1 MAKKK
6 SSIINNQPNSAQTT
20 STKSAYTKFD
30 MQLLTH
36 KYSDYYISKKE
47 SDENLAQMGLV
58 KEGDENDEGDFVWY
72 DTREVFYPVYKT
84 IIDYQITTIQPI
96 HPIIITILKAVKYL
110 ETLKNANIAQK
121 LKSITQ
127 LDDEIY
133 GSIIAELITKG
144 LLNNENDKIRLSD
157 KGKDAL
163 KKEKEKILND
173 ESAVVAI
180 DGIYNEVLEVAK
192 NIKDMRLPDKPSRDS
207 IELKPLFKARPRS
220 ESLYEEFS
228 DNKTLYQVLAQ
239 ALQGLDSVDKDSI
252 DDAGQSERQSAEVSN
267 ILAVRDV
274 RKFFMK
280 YICLFYK
287 NALDEEKILV
297 VDERYEINAE
307 ITKLFDRLISEQN
320 LTPSN
325 ANSNAWKD
333 KEDKR
338 ERLSKEVIE
347 SKLES
352 APNLSEGAMLEVGEH
367 KRYFIY
373 VLQNAKKHIYI
384 QSPWVKQNALEFYK
398 EYIQSALEK
407 GVKITIKYGMQKPS
421 QKDKQEIDEEV
432 LAYLNELKVKY
443 PNFSLKHDYD
453 HSKIIICDDEFMIV
467 GSFNWLSFGGE
478 SKGGEALRGETST
491 INKNKES
498 IKKQISKFD

>member
-6 SSIINNQPNSAQTT
+6 VAPQTNSNN
-20 STKSAYTKFD
+20 TKSTESIYSKFD

-47 SDENLAQMGLV
+47 NDENLAQMGLAR
-58 KEGDENDEGDFVWY
+58 EGDEGEEQGDFVWY

-96 HPIIITILKAVKYL
+96 HPIIIAILKSVKYL
-110 ETLKNANIAQK
+110 ETLKNVDVAQK
-121 LKSITQ
+121 LKAITQ

-133 GSIIAELITKG
+133 GSISAELITKG
-144 LLNNENDKIRLSD
+144 LLSNENGEIRLSD

-163 KKEKEKILND
+163 KQEKEKIVND
-173 ESAVVAI
+173 ESAAVAI
-180 DGIYNEVLEVAK
+180 DGVYNEVLAIAK
-192 NIKDMRLPDKPSRDS
+192 SGRDMSLPHKPSGDS

-220 ESLYEEFS
+220 ENLYEEFS
-228 DNKTLYQVLAQ
+228 DNKTLYQVLAE
-239 ALQGLDSVDKDSI
+239 ALQGLDSVEESKST
-252 DDAGQSERQSAEVSN
+252 EVSN
-267 ILAVRDV
+267 ILSVRDV
-274 RKFFMK
+274 KKFYMK

-287 NALDEEKILV
+287 NANDEEKILV
-297 VDERYEINAE
+297 VDEKYEIDTK
-307 ITKLFDRLISEQN
+307 ITELFDRLITNQN
-320 LTPSN
+320 LIPSN
-325 ANSNAWKD
+325 AKSSGWVE
-333 KEDKR
+333 KENKR
-338 ERLSKEVIE
+338 ERLSKEVIQ
-347 SKLES
+347 SRLES
-352 APNLSEGAMLEVGEH
+352 VPDLSEGATLEVGEH

-384 QSPWVKQNALEFYK
+384 QSPWVRHDTLEIYK

-407 GVKITIKYGMQKPS
+407 GVKITIKYGMQKRS
-421 QKDKQEIDEEV
+421 QKDKQEIDKGA
-432 LAYLNELKVKY
+432 LAYLNELKAKY

-453 HSKIIICDDEFMIV
+453 HSKILICDDEFMIV
-467 GSFNWLSFGGE
+467 GSFNWLSFRGE
-478 SKGGEALRGETST
+478 IKGDEALRGETST

>member
-6 SSIINNQPNSAQTT
+6 VAPQTNEH
-20 STKSAYTKFD
+20 TKSAESIYDKFD
-30 MQLLTH
+30 MHLLTH

-96 HPIIITILKAVKYL
+96 HPIIIAILKSVKYL

-144 LLNNENDKIRLSD
+144 LLNNENDKIRLSN

-163 KKEKEKILND
+163 KKEKEKIVND

-180 DGIYNEVLEVAK
+180 DGIYNEVLEVVK
-192 NIKDMRLPDKPSRDS
+192 SVKEMNLPHKPSKDS

-228 DNKTLYQVLAQ
+228 ENKTLYQVLVE
-239 ALQGLDSVDKDSI
+239 ALQGLDSVDKYSI
-252 DDAGQSERQSAEVSN
+252 DDAGQSERQSTEVSN

-274 RKFFMK
+274 RKFYKK

-287 NALDEEKILV
+287 NAHDEEKILV

-347 SKLES
+347 SRLKS
-352 APNLSEGAMLEVGEH
+352 ALDLSEGAMLEVGEH

-373 VLQNAKKHIYI
+373 VLKNAKKHIYI
-384 QSPWVKQNALEFYK
+384 QSPWVRHNVLEIYK

-407 GVKITIKYGMQKPS
+407 GVKITIKYGMQKRGE
-421 QKDKQEIDEEV
+421 KDKQEIDEKA
-432 LAYLNELKVKY
+432 LAYLNELKAKY
-443 PNFSLKHDYD
+443 GNFSLKHGSDD

-467 GSFNWLSFGGE
+467 GSFNWLSFAPRDDKR
-478 SKGGEALRGETST
+478 SETST

-498 IKKQISKFD
+498 IKKQIAKFD

>member
-6 SSIINNQPNSAQTT
+6 VAPQTNGNN
-20 STKSAYTKFD
+20 TKSTESIYAKFD

-47 SDENLAQMGLV
+47 NDENLAQMGLAR
-58 KEGDENDEGDFVWY
+58 EGDEREEQDDFVWY

-96 HPIIITILKAVKYL
+96 HPIIIAILKSVKYL
-110 ETLKNANIAQK
+110 ETLKNVDVAQK
-121 LKSITQ
+121 LKAITQ

-133 GSIIAELITKG
+133 GSIRAELITKG
-144 LLNNENDKIRLSD
+144 LLSNENGEIRLSD

-163 KKEKEKILND
+163 KQEKEKIVND
-173 ESAVVAI
+173 ESAAVAI
-180 DGIYNEVLEVAK
+180 DGIYNEVLAIAK
-192 NIKDMRLPDKPSRDS
+192 SGRDMNLPHKPSENS

-220 ESLYEEFS
+220 ENLYEEFS
-228 DNKTLYQVLAQ
+228 DNKTLYQVLAE
-239 ALQGLDSVDKDSI
+239 ALQGLDSVEEGKST
-252 DDAGQSERQSAEVSN
+252 EVSN
-267 ILAVRDV
+267 ILSVRDV
-274 RKFFMK
+274 KKFYMK

-287 NALDEEKILV
+287 NANDEEKILV
-297 VDERYEINAE
+297 VDEKYEIDTK
-307 ITKLFDRLISEQN
+307 ITELFDRLITNQN

-325 ANSNAWKD
+325 AKSSGWVE
-333 KEDKR
+333 KENKR
-338 ERLSKEVIE
+338 ECLSKEVIE
-347 SKLES
+347 SRLES
-352 APNLSEGAMLEVGEH
+352 VPDLSEGATLEVGEH

-384 QSPWVKQNALEFYK
+384 QSPWVRHDTLEIYK

-407 GVKITIKYGMQKPS
+407 GVKITIKYGMQKRS

-432 LAYLNELKVKY
+432 LAYLNELKAKY

-453 HSKIIICDDEFMIV
+453 HSKILICDDEFMIV
-467 GSFNWLSFGGE
+467 GSFNWLSFRGE
-478 SKGGEALRGETST
+478 IKGDEALRGETST

>member
-6 SSIINNQPNSAQTT
+6 VAPQTH
-20 STKSAYTKFD
+20 TKSAESIYAKFD
-30 MQLLTH
+30 MHLLTH

-47 SDENLAQMGLV
+47 SDENLAQMGLAR
-58 KEGDENDEGDFVWY
+58 EGDENDEGDFVWY
-72 DTREVFYPVYKT
+72 DTREVFYPVYKA
-84 IIDYQITTIQPI
+84 IIDYQITKIQPI
-96 HPIIITILKAVKYL
+96 HPIIIAILKSVKYL
-110 ETLKNANIAQK
+110 ETLKNANIVQK
-121 LKSITQ
+121 LKAITQ

-133 GSIIAELITKG
+133 GGISSELITKG
-144 LLNNENDKIRLSD
+144 LLSNENGEIRLSD

-163 KKEKEKILND
+163 KQEKEKIVND
-173 ESAVVAI
+173 ESAAVAI
-180 DGIYNEVLEVAK
+180 DSIYNEVLEVAK
-192 NIKDMRLPDKPSRDS
+192 NVKEMNLPHKPSRDS

-220 ESLYEEFS
+220 ENLYEEFS
-228 DNKTLYQVLAQ
+228 NNKTLYQVLAE
-239 ALQGLDSVDKDSI
+239 ALQGLDSVDE
-252 DDAGQSERQSAEVSN
+252 AGQSERQSAEVSN
-267 ILAVRDV
+267 ILAVLDV
-274 RKFFMK
+274 KKFFMK

-287 NALDEEKILV
+287 NANDEEKILV

-347 SKLES
+347 SRLES
-352 APNLSEGAMLEVGEH
+352 APDLSEGAMLEVGEH

-373 VLQNAKKHIYI
+373 VLKNAKKHIYI
-384 QSPWVKQNALEFYK
+384 QSPWVRYNVLEIYK

-407 GVKITIKYGMQKPS
+407 GVKITIKYGMQKRS

-432 LAYLNELKVKY
+432 LAYLNELKAKY
-443 PNFSLKHDYD
+443 QNFSLKHDYD

-467 GSFNWLSFGGE
+467 GSFNWLSFRGE
-478 SKGGEALRGETST
+478 SKGDEALRGETST
-491 INKNKES
+491 INKNKDS
-498 IKKQISKFD
+498 IKKQIDKFD

>member
-6 SSIINNQPNSAQTT
+6 VAPQTNGDNTKPAESIYA
-20 STKSAYTKFD
+20 KFD
-30 MQLLTH
+30 MHLLTH
-36 KYSDYYISKKE
+36 KYSDYYTSKKE
-47 SDENLAQMGLV
+47 NDENQMGLAR
-58 KEGDENDEGDFVWY
+58 EGDDSDEQGDFVWY
-72 DTREVFYPVYKT
+72 DTREVFYPVYKA
-84 IIDYQITTIQPI
+84 IIDYQITKIQPI
-96 HPIIITILKAVKYL
+96 HPIIIAILKSVKYL
-110 ETLKNANIAQK
+110 QTLKDVNVTQK
-121 LKSITQ
+121 LKAITQ

-133 GSIIAELITKG
+133 GSISAELITKG
-144 LLNNENDKIRLSD
+144 LLSNENGEIRLSD

-163 KKEKEKILND
+163 KQEKEKIVND
-173 ESAVVAI
+173 ESAAVAI
-180 DGIYNEVLEVAK
+180 DSIYNEVLEVAK
-192 NIKDMRLPDKPSRDS
+192 SGRDMRLPDKPNKDS

-220 ESLYEEFS
+220 ENLYEEFS
-228 DNKTLYQVLAQ
+228 DNKTLYQVLAE
-239 ALQGLDSVDKDSI
+239 ALQGLDSVNES
-252 DDAGQSERQSAEVSN
+252 GQEQSERQSAEVSN

-287 NALDEEKILV
+287 NANDEEKILV

-320 LTPSN
+320 LIPSN

-347 SKLES
+347 SMLES
-352 APNLSEGAMLEVGEH
+352 ALDLSEGAMLEVGEH

-373 VLQNAKKHIYI
+373 VLKNAKKHIYI
-384 QSPWVKQNALEFYK
+384 QSPWVRHDTLEIYK

-407 GVKITIKYGMQKPS
+407 GVKITIKYGMQKRS
-421 QKDKQEIDEEV
+421 QKDKKEIDEEV
-432 LAYLNELKVKY
+432 LAYLNELKAKY

-453 HSKIIICDDEFMIV
+453 HSKILICDDEFMIV

-478 SKGGEALRGETST
+478 NKGGEALRGETST
-491 INKNKES
+491 IIKNKES
-498 IKKQISKFD
+498 IKKEIAKFD

>member
-6 SSIINNQPNSAQTT
+6 VAPQTGEN
-20 STKSAYTKFD
+20 TKSTESVYAKFD

-36 KYSDYYISKKE
+36 KYSDYYASTKQN
-47 SDENLAQMGLV
+47 DENLAQMGLAR
-58 KEGDENDEGDFVWY
+58 EGDENDEGDFVWY
-72 DTREVFYPVYKT
+72 DTREVFYPVYKA
-84 IIDYQITTIQPI
+84 IIDYQITKIQPI
-96 HPIIITILKAVKYL
+96 HPIIIAILKAVKYL
-110 ETLKNANIAQK
+110 ETLKNVNVAQK
-121 LKSITQ
+121 LKAITQ

-133 GSIIAELITKG
+133 GSISSELITKG
-144 LLNNENDKIRLSD
+144 LLSNENGEMRLSD
-157 KGKDAL
+157 KSKDAL
-163 KKEKEKILND
+163 REEKEKIVDD

-192 NIKDMRLPDKPSRDS
+192 NVRDMNLPHKPSKDS
-207 IELKPLFKARPRS
+207 IELKPKARPPRS
-220 ESLYEEFS
+220 ENLYEEFS

-239 ALQGLDSVDKDSI
+239 ALQGLDSANKDSV
-252 DDAGQSERQSAEVSN
+252 DEAGQRQSAEVSN

-274 RKFFMK
+274 RKFYMK

-287 NALDEEKILV
+287 NANDEEKILV
-297 VDERYEINAE
+297 VSEKYEIDAE

-352 APNLSEGAMLEVGEH
+352 ALDLSEGAMLEVGEH

-373 VLQNAKKHIYI
+373 VLKNAKSISAYK
-384 QSPWVKQNALEFYK
+384 ALGC
-398 EYIQSALEK
+398 A
-407 GVKITIKYGMQKPS
+407 TI
-421 QKDKQEIDEEV
+421 
-432 LAYLNELKVKY
+432 
-443 PNFSLKHDYD
+443 
-453 HSKIIICDDEFMIV
+453 
-467 GSFNWLSFGGE
+467 
-478 SKGGEALRGETST
+478 R
-491 INKNKES
+491 
-498 IKKQISKFD
+498 

>member
-6 SSIINNQPNSAQTT
+6 VALQTNSNN
-20 STKSAYTKFD
+20 TKSTESIYSKFD

-47 SDENLAQMGLV
+47 NDENLAQMGLAR
-58 KEGDENDEGDFVWY
+58 EGDEGEEQGDFVWY

-96 HPIIITILKAVKYL
+96 HPIIIAILKSVKYL
-110 ETLKNANIAQK
+110 ETLKNVNIPQT

-133 GSIIAELITKG
+133 GSISAELITKG
-144 LLNNENDKIRLSD
+144 LLSNENGEIRLSD

-163 KKEKEKILND
+163 KQEKEKIVND

-180 DGIYNEVLEVAK
+180 DGIHNKVLEVAK
-192 NIKDMRLPDKPSRDS
+192 NVRDMNLPHKPSGDS
-207 IELKPLFKARPRS
+207 IELKPLLKRRPRS
-220 ESLYEEFS
+220 ENLYEEFS
-228 DNKTLYQVLAQ
+228 ENKTLYQVLAE
-239 ALQGLDSVDKDSI
+239 ALQGLDRVNE
-252 DDAGQSERQSAEVSN
+252 SEQEQSAEVSN

-274 RKFFMK
+274 RKFYKK

-287 NALDEEKILV
+287 NANDEEKILV
-297 VDERYEINAE
+297 VDEKYEIDTK
-307 ITKLFDRLISEQN
+307 ITELFDRLITNQN
-320 LTPSN
+320 LIPSN

-347 SKLES
+347 SRLES
-352 APNLSEGAMLEVGEH
+352 VPDLSEGATLEVGEH

-384 QSPWVKQNALEFYK
+384 QSPWVRHDTLEIYK

-407 GVKITIKYGMQKPS
+407 GVKITIKYGMQKRS
-421 QKDKQEIDEEV
+421 EKDKQEIDEGA
-432 LAYLNELKVKY
+432 LAYLNELKAKY

-453 HSKIIICDDEFMIV
+453 HSKILICDDEFMIV
-467 GSFNWLSFGGE
+467 GSFNWLSFGAKN
-478 SKGGEALRGETST
+478 KGGEALRGETST

-498 IKKQISKFD
+498 IKKQIAKFD

>member
-6 SSIINNQPNSAQTT
+6 VAPQTNGEN
-20 STKSAYTKFD
+20 TKSVESICSKFD

-36 KYSDYYISKKE
+36 KYSDYYISTKQ
-47 SDENLAQMGLV
+47 SDENLAQMGLAR
-58 KEGDENDEGDFVWY
+58 EGDESDEQGDFVWY

-96 HPIIITILKAVKYL
+96 HPIIIAILKSVKYL
-110 ETLKNANIAQK
+110 ETLKNVNITQK
-121 LKSITQ
+121 LKAITH

-133 GSIIAELITKG
+133 GSISAELITKG
-144 LLNNENDKIRLSD
+144 LLSNENGEIRLSD

-163 KKEKEKILND
+163 KQEKEKTVND

-180 DGIYNEVLEVAK
+180 DSIYNEVLEVAK
-192 NIKDMRLPDKPSRDS
+192 NVKDMNLPHKPSRDS
-207 IELKPLFKARPRS
+207 IELKPKARPPRS
-220 ESLYEEFS
+220 ENLYEEFS
-228 DNKTLYQVLAQ
+228 ENKTLYQVLAQ
-239 ALQGLDSVDKDSI
+239 ALQGIDSVNES
-252 DDAGQSERQSAEVSN
+252 GQEQSAEVSN

-274 RKFFMK
+274 RKFFTK

-287 NALDEEKILV
+287 NANDEEKILV

-307 ITKLFDRLISEQN
+307 ITKLFDRLITEQN
-320 LTPSN
+320 LIPSN

-338 ERLSKEVIE
+338 EKLSKEVIE
-347 SKLES
+347 ARLES
-352 APNLSEGAMLEVGEH
+352 APNLSEGATLEVGEH

-373 VLQNAKKHIYI
+373 VLKNAKKHIYI
-384 QSPWVKQNALEFYK
+384 QSPWVRYNVLEIYK

-407 GVKITIKYGMQKPS
+407 GVKITIKYGMQKRS
-421 QKDKQEIDEEV
+421 EKDKQEIDEKA
-432 LAYLNELKVKY
+432 LAYLNELKAKY

-453 HSKIIICDDEFMIV
+453 HSKIIICDDDFMIM

-478 SKGGEALRGETST
+478 NKGGEALRGETST
-491 INKNKES
+491 IIKNKES
-498 IKKQISKFD
+498 IKKQIAKFD

>member
-6 SSIINNQPNSAQTT
+6 VAPQT
-20 STKSAYTKFD
+20 SEYAKSAESIYAKFD

-36 KYSDYYISKKE
+36 KYSDYYASKKE
-47 SDENLAQMGLV
+47 SDENLAQMGLAR
-58 KEGDENDEGDFVWY
+58 EGDESDEGDFVWY

-84 IIDYQITTIQPI
+84 IIDYQITKIQPI
-96 HPIIITILKAVKYL
+96 HPIIIAILKAVKYL
-110 ETLKNANIAQK
+110 QTLKNVNVAQK
-121 LKSITQ
+121 LKAITQ

-133 GSIIAELITKG
+133 GSISAELITKG
-144 LLNNENDKIRLSD
+144 LLSNENGEIRLSD

-163 KKEKEKILND
+163 REEKEKIVDD
-173 ESAVVAI
+173 ESAVIAI

-192 NIKDMRLPDKPSRDS
+192 NVRDMNLPHKPSKDS
-207 IELKPLFKARPRS
+207 IELKPKARPPRS
-220 ESLYEEFS
+220 ENLYEEFS
-228 DNKTLYQVLAQ
+228 DNKTLYQVLAE
-239 ALQGLDSVDKDSI
+239 ALQGLDSVNES
-252 DDAGQSERQSAEVSN
+252 GQEQSERQSAEVSN

-274 RKFFMK
+274 RKFYKK

-287 NALDEEKILV
+287 NANDEEKILV

-338 ERLSKEVIE
+338 EKLSKEVIE
-347 SKLES
+347 AKLES
-352 APNLSEGAMLEVGEH
+352 VPDLSEGAMLEVGEH

-373 VLQNAKKHIYI
+373 VLKNAKKHIRI
-384 QSPWVKQNALEFYK
+384 QSPWVRHDTLEIYK

-407 GVKITIKYGMQKPS
+407 GVKITIKYGMQKRS
-421 QKDKQEIDEEV
+421 QKDKKEIDEEA
-432 LAYLNELKVKY
+432 LTYLNELKAKY

-453 HSKIIICDDEFMIV
+453 HSKILICDDEFMIV

-478 SKGGEALRGETST
+478 SKGNEVLRGETST
-491 INKNKES
+491 IIKNKDS
-498 IKKQISKFD
+498 IKKQIAKFD

>member
-6 SSIINNQPNSAQTT
+6 VAPQT
-20 STKSAYTKFD
+20 SEHTKSVESIYAKFD

-36 KYSDYYISKKE
+36 KYSDYYTSTKQ
-47 SDENLAQMGLV
+47 SDENLAQMGLAR
-58 KEGDENDEGDFVWY
+58 EGDEGEEQGDFVWY
-72 DTREVFYPVYKT
+72 DTREVFYPVYKA
-84 IIDYQITTIQPI
+84 IIDYQITKIQPI
-96 HPIIITILKAVKYL
+96 HPIIIAILKSVKYL
-110 ETLKNANIAQK
+110 ETLKNVNVAQK
-121 LKSITQ
+121 LKAITQ
-127 LDDEIY
+127 LDNEIY
-133 GSIIAELITKG
+133 GTIIAELITKG

-163 KKEKEKILND
+163 KQEKEKVVND
-173 ESAVVAI
+173 ESAAVAI
-180 DGIYNEVLEVAK
+180 DSIYNEVLEVAK
-192 NIKDMRLPDKPSRDS
+192 NVKDMNLPHKPSRDS

-220 ESLYEEFS
+220 ENLYEEFS

-239 ALQGLDSVDKDSI
+239 ALQGLDSVNES
-252 DDAGQSERQSAEVSN
+252 GQEQSERQSAEVSN

-274 RKFFMK
+274 RKFYKK

-297 VDERYEINAE
+297 VDERYKIDAE

-347 SKLES
+347 SRLES

-373 VLQNAKKHIYI
+373 VLKNAKKHIYI
-384 QSPWVKQNALEFYK
+384 QSPWVRHNVLEIYK

-407 GVKITIKYGMQKPS
+407 GVKITIKYGMQKRS
-421 QKDKQEIDEEV
+421 EKDKQEIDEEV
-432 LAYLNELKVKY
+432 LAYLNELKAKY

-453 HSKIIICDDEFMIV
+453 HSKILICDDEFMIV

-478 SKGGEALRGETST
+478 SKGGKALRGETST

-498 IKKQISKFD
+498 IKKQIAKFD

>member
-6 SSIINNQPNSAQTT
+6 VAPQT
-20 STKSAYTKFD
+20 SEHTKSAESIYDKFD

-36 KYSDYYISKKE
+36 KYSDYHISKKE
-47 SDENLAQMGLV
+47 SDENLAQIGLAR
-58 KEGDENDEGDFVWY
+58 EGDDSDEQGDFVWY
-72 DTREVFYPVYKT
+72 DTREVFYPVYKA
-84 IIDYQITTIQPI
+84 IIDYQITKIQPI
-96 HPIIITILKAVKYL
+96 HPIIIAILKSVKYL
-110 ETLKNANIAQK
+110 ETLKNVNVPQK
-121 LKSITQ
+121 LKAITQ

-133 GSIIAELITKG
+133 GSISSELITKG
-144 LLNNENDKIRLSD
+144 LLSNENGEIRLSD

-163 KKEKEKILND
+163 KQEKEKIVND
-173 ESAVVAI
+173 ESAAVAI
-180 DGIYNEVLEVAK
+180 DSIYNEVLEVAK
-192 NIKDMRLPDKPSRDS
+192 SGRDMRLPDKPSRDS
-207 IELKPLFKARPRS
+207 IELKPKARPPRS
-220 ESLYEEFS
+220 ENLYEEFS

-239 ALQGLDSVDKDSI
+239 ALQGLDSVNES
-252 DDAGQSERQSAEVSN
+252 GQEQSERQSVEVSN

-274 RKFFMK
+274 RKFYKK

-347 SKLES
+347 SRLES
-352 APNLSEGAMLEVGEH
+352 APDLSEGATLEVGEH

-373 VLQNAKKHIYI
+373 VLKNAKKHIYI
-384 QSPWVKQNALEFYK
+384 QSPWVRHDTLEIYK

-407 GVKITIKYGMQKPS
+407 GVKITIKYGMQKRS
-421 QKDKQEIDEEV
+421 QKDKQEIDEV
-432 LAYLNELKVKY
+432 ALTYLNELKAKY

-453 HSKIIICDDEFMIV
+453 HSKIIICDDDFMIV

-478 SKGGEALRGETST
+478 SKGDEALRGETST
-491 INKNKES
+491 IIKNKES
-498 IKKQISKFD
+498 IKKQIAKFD

>member
-6 SSIINNQPNSAQTT
+6 VAPQTNGEN
-20 STKSAYTKFD
+20 TKSTESIYDKFD
-30 MQLLTH
+30 MHLLTH

-47 SDENLAQMGLV
+47 SDENLAQMGLAR
-58 KEGDENDEGDFVWY
+58 EGDENDEQGDFVWY

-96 HPIIITILKAVKYL
+96 HPIIIAILKSVKYL
-110 ETLKNANIAQK
+110 ETLKNVNVAQK
-121 LKSITQ
+121 LKAITQ

-133 GSIIAELITKG
+133 DSIIAELITKG
-144 LLNNENDKIRLSD
+144 LLSNENGEIRLSD

-163 KKEKEKILND
+163 RKEKEKIVNN

-192 NIKDMRLPDKPSRDS
+192 NVKEMNLPHKPSRDS
-207 IELKPLFKARPRS
+207 IELKPLFRARPRS
-220 ESLYEEFS
+220 ENLYEEFS
-228 DNKTLYQVLAQ
+228 DNKTLYQVLVE
-239 ALQGLDSVDKDSI
+239 ALQGLDSVNES
-252 DDAGQSERQSAEVSN
+252 GQEQSERQSAEVSN
-267 ILAVRDV
+267 ILAVCDV

-297 VDERYEINAE
+297 VSEKYEINAE

-347 SKLES
+347 SRLES
-352 APNLSEGAMLEVGEH
+352 APNLSEGATLEVGEH

-373 VLQNAKKHIYI
+373 VLKNAKKHIYI
-384 QSPWVKQNALEFYK
+384 QSPRVKQNALEFYK

-432 LAYLNELKVKY
+432 LAYLNELKAKY

-478 SKGGEALRGETST
+478 SKGGEVLRGETST

-498 IKKQISKFD
+498 IKKQIAKFD

>member
-6 SSIINNQPNSAQTT
+6 VAPQTNSNNTK
-20 STKSAYTKFD
+20 STKSIYSKFD
-30 MQLLTH
+30 IQLLTH

-47 SDENLAQMGLV
+47 NDENLAQMGLAR
-58 KEGDENDEGDFVWY
+58 EGDESEEQGDFVWY

-96 HPIIITILKAVKYL
+96 HPIIIAILKSVKYL
-110 ETLKNANIAQK
+110 ETLKNVNIPQT
-121 LKSITQ
+121 LKAITQ

-133 GSIIAELITKG
+133 GSISSELTTKG
-144 LLNNENDKIRLSD
+144 LLSNENGEIRLSD

-163 KKEKEKILND
+163 KQEKEKIVND
-173 ESAVVAI
+173 ESAAVAI

-192 NIKDMRLPDKPSRDS
+192 NVRDMNLPHKPSENS

-220 ESLYEEFS
+220 ENLYEEFS

-239 ALQGLDSVDKDSI
+239 ALRGLDSADKDSV
-252 DDAGQSERQSAEVSN
+252 DEGQKQSAEVSN
-267 ILAVRDV
+267 ILSVRDV
-274 RKFFMK
+274 KKFYMK

-287 NALDEEKILV
+287 NANDEEKILV
-297 VDERYEINAE
+297 VDERCEIDTK
-307 ITKLFDRLISEQN
+307 ITKLFDRLITNQN
-320 LTPSN
+320 LIPSN
-325 ANSNAWKD
+325 AKSSGWVE
-333 KEDKR
+333 KENKR
-338 ERLSKEVIE
+338 EKLSKEVIE

-352 APNLSEGAMLEVGEH
+352 VPDLSEGATLEVGEH

-384 QSPWVKQNALEFYK
+384 QSPWVRHDTLEIYK

-407 GVKITIKYGMQKPS
+407 GVKITIKYGMQKRS
-421 QKDKQEIDEEV
+421 QKDKQEIDEGA
-432 LAYLNELKVKY
+432 LAYLNELKAKY

-453 HSKIIICDDEFMIV
+453 HSKILICDDEFMIV
-467 GSFNWLSFGGE
+467 GSFNWLSFRGE
-478 SKGGEALRGETST
+478 IRGDEALRGETST

-498 IKKQISKFD
+498 IKKQIARFD

>member
-6 SSIINNQPNSAQTT
+6 VAPQTNEH
-20 STKSAYTKFD
+20 TKSAESIYDKFD
-30 MQLLTH
+30 MHLLTH
-36 KYSDYYISKKE
+36 KYSDYYISKKD
-47 SDENLAQMGLV
+47 SDENLAQMGLAR
-58 KEGDENDEGDFVWY
+58 EGNDSEEQGDFVWY

-96 HPIIITILKAVKYL
+96 HPIIIAILKSVKYL
-110 ETLKNANIAQK
+110 QTLKNVNIAQK
-121 LKSITQ
+121 LKAITQ

-133 GSIIAELITKG
+133 GSISSELITKG
-144 LLNNENDKIRLSD
+144 LLSNENDKIRLSD

-163 KKEKEKILND
+163 KKEKEKIVND

-180 DGIYNEVLEVAK
+180 DSIYNEVLEVAK

-207 IELKPLFKARPRS
+207 IELKPLFRARPRS
-220 ESLYEEFS
+220 ENLYEEFS
-228 DNKTLYQVLAQ
+228 NNKTLYQVLVE
-239 ALQGLDSVDKDSI
+239 ALQGLDSVDKGSVDE
-252 DDAGQSERQSAEVSN
+252 AGQSERQSAEVSN

-274 RKFFMK
+274 RKFYKK

-297 VDERYEINAE
+297 VSEKYEINAE
-307 ITKLFDRLISEQN
+307 ITKLFDRLITNQN

-347 SKLES
+347 SRLKS
-352 APNLSEGAMLEVGEH
+352 ALDLSEGATLEVGEH

-373 VLQNAKKHIYI
+373 VLKNAKKHIYI
-384 QSPWVKQNALEFYK
+384 QSPWVRHNVLEIYK

-407 GVKITIKYGMQKPS
+407 GVKITIKYGMQKRS
-421 QKDKQEIDEEV
+421 EKDKQEIDEKA
-432 LAYLNELKVKY
+432 LAYLNELKAKY
-443 PNFSLKHDYD
+443 ANFSLKHGSDD
-453 HSKIIICDDEFMIV
+453 HSKIIICDDEFMIM
-467 GSFNWLSFGGE
+467 GSFNWLSFAPRDDKR
-478 SKGGEALRGETST
+478 SETST

-498 IKKQISKFD
+498 IKKQIAKFD

>member
-6 SSIINNQPNSAQTT
+6 VAPQT
-20 STKSAYTKFD
+20 SEYAKSAESIYAKFD

-36 KYSDYYISKKE
+36 KYSDYYTSTKQ
-47 SDENLAQMGLV
+47 SDENLAQMGLAR
-58 KEGDENDEGDFVWY
+58 EGDESEEQGDFVWY
-72 DTREVFYPVYKT
+72 DTREVFYPVYKA
-84 IIDYQITTIQPI
+84 IIDYQITKIQPI
-96 HPIIITILKAVKYL
+96 HPIIIAFLKSVKYL
-110 ETLKNANIAQK
+110 ETLKNVNIPQK
-121 LKSITQ
+121 LKAITQ

-133 GSIIAELITKG
+133 GSISAELITKG
-144 LLNNENDKIRLSD
+144 LLSNENGEIRLSD

-163 KKEKEKILND
+163 REEKERIVND
-173 ESAVVAI
+173 ERAVVAI

-192 NIKDMRLPDKPSRDS
+192 NVRDMNLPHKPSKDS

-220 ESLYEEFS
+220 ENLYEEFS

-239 ALQGLDSVDKDSI
+239 ALQGLDSVNES
-252 DDAGQSERQSAEVSN
+252 GQEQSKRQSAEVSN

-274 RKFFMK
+274 RKFYIK

-287 NALDEEKILV
+287 NANDEEKILV
-297 VDERYEINAE
+297 VSEKYEIDAE

-352 APNLSEGAMLEVGEH
+352 APDLSEGAMLEVGEH
-367 KRYFIY
+367 KWYFIY
-373 VLQNAKKHIYI
+373 VLKNAKKHIYI
-384 QSPWVKQNALEFYK
+384 QSPWVRHDTLEIYK

-407 GVKITIKYGMQKPS
+407 GIKITIKYGMQKRS
-421 QKDKQEIDEEV
+421 QKDKKEIDEEA
-432 LAYLNELKVKY
+432 LTYLNELKAKY
-443 PNFSLKHDYD
+443 PNFSLKHDYN
-453 HSKIIICDDEFMIV
+453 HSKILICDDEFMIV

-478 SKGGEALRGETST
+478 NKGGEALRGETST
-491 INKNKES
+491 IIKNKDS
-498 IKKQISKFD
+498 IKKQIAKFD

>member
-6 SSIINNQPNSAQTT
+6 VAPQTSENTKPAESIYA
-20 STKSAYTKFD
+20 KFD

-36 KYSDYYISKKE
+36 KYSDYYTSTKQ
-47 SDENLAQMGLV
+47 SDENLAQMGLAR
-58 KEGDENDEGDFVWY
+58 EGDESEEQSNFVWY
-72 DTREVFYPVYKT
+72 DTREVFYPVYKA
-84 IIDYQITTIQPI
+84 IIDYQITKIQPI
-96 HPIIITILKAVKYL
+96 HPIIIAILKSVKYL
-110 ETLKNANIAQK
+110 QTLKNVNVAQK
-121 LKSITQ
+121 LKAITQ

-133 GSIIAELITKG
+133 GSISSELITKG
-144 LLNNENDKIRLSD
+144 LLSNENGEIRLSD

-163 KKEKEKILND
+163 REEKEKIVND

-192 NIKDMRLPDKPSRDS
+192 NVRDMNLPHKPSRDS
-207 IELKPLFKARPRS
+207 IELKPKARPPRS
-220 ESLYEEFS
+220 ENLYEEFS
-228 DNKTLYQVLAQ
+228 NNKTLYQVLAE
-239 ALQGLDSVDKDSI
+239 ALQGLDSVNES
-252 DDAGQSERQSAEVSN
+252 GQEQSERQSVEVSN
-267 ILAVRDV
+267 ILAVRNV
-274 RKFFMK
+274 RKFYKK

-287 NALDEEKILV
+287 NANDEEKILV
-297 VDERYEINAE
+297 VGEKYEIDAE
-307 ITKLFDRLISEQN
+307 ITKLFDRLINEQN

-347 SKLES
+347 SRLES

-373 VLQNAKKHIYI
+373 VLKNAKKHIYI
-384 QSPWVKQNALEFYK
+384 QSPWVRHDTLEIYK

-407 GVKITIKYGMQKPS
+407 GVKITIKYGMQKRS
-421 QKDKQEIDEEV
+421 QKDKKEIDEV
-432 LAYLNELKVKY
+432 ALTYLNELKAKY

-453 HSKIIICDDEFMIV
+453 HSKILICDDEFMIV

-478 SKGGEALRGETST
+478 SKGDEALRGETST
-491 INKNKES
+491 INKNKDS
-498 IKKQISKFD
+498 IKKQIAKFD

>member
-6 SSIINNQPNSAQTT
+6 VAPQT
-20 STKSAYTKFD
+20 SENTKSVESIYAKFD

-36 KYSDYYISKKE
+36 KYSDYYTSTKQ
-47 SDENLAQMGLV
+47 SDENLAQMGLAR
-58 KEGDENDEGDFVWY
+58 EGDESDEQGDFVWY
-72 DTREVFYPVYKT
+72 DTREVFYPVYKA
-84 IIDYQITTIQPI
+84 IIDYQITKIQPI
-96 HPIIITILKAVKYL
+96 PPIIIAILKSVKYL
-110 ETLKNANIAQK
+110 QTLKNVNIPQK
-121 LKSITQ
+121 LKAITQ

-133 GSIIAELITKG
+133 GSISSELITKG
-144 LLNNENDKIRLSD
+144 LLSNENGEIRLSD
-157 KGKDAL
+157 RGKDAL
-163 KKEKEKILND
+163 KQEKEKIVND

-192 NIKDMRLPDKPSRDS
+192 NVRDMNLPHKPSKDS

-220 ESLYEEFS
+220 ENLYEEFS
-228 DNKTLYQVLAQ
+228 DNKTLYQVLAE
-239 ALQGLDSVDKDSI
+239 ALQGLDSVNES
-252 DDAGQSERQSAEVSN
+252 GQEQSERQSAEVSN

-274 RKFFMK
+274 RKFYKK

-287 NALDEEKILV
+287 NANDEEKILV
-297 VDERYEINAE
+297 VSEKYEIDAE

-320 LTPSN
+320 LIPSN

-347 SKLES
+347 SKLKS
-352 APNLSEGAMLEVGEH
+352 APDLSEGAMLEVGEH

-373 VLQNAKKHIYI
+373 VLKNAKKHIYI
-384 QSPWVKQNALEFYK
+384 QSPWVKQDTLEIYK

-407 GVKITIKYGMQKPS
+407 GIKITIKYGMQKRS

-432 LAYLNELKVKY
+432 LAYLNELKAKY

-478 SKGGEALRGETST
+478 SKGDEALRGETST

-498 IKKQISKFD
+498 IKKQIAKFD

>member
-6 SSIINNQPNSAQTT
+6 VAPQTSEHTKPAESIYA
-20 STKSAYTKFD
+20 KFD

-36 KYSDYYISKKE
+36 KYSDYYTSKKE
-47 SDENLAQMGLV
+47 SDENLAQMGLAR
-58 KEGDENDEGDFVWY
+58 EGDESEEQGNFVWY

-84 IIDYQITTIQPI
+84 IIDYQITKIQPI
-96 HPIIITILKAVKYL
+96 HPIIIAILKSVKYL
-110 ETLKNANIAQK
+110 ETLKNVNVAQK
-121 LKSITQ
+121 LKAITQ

-133 GSIIAELITKG
+133 GRISSELITKG
-144 LLNNENDKIRLSD
+144 LLSNENGEIRLND

-192 NIKDMRLPDKPSRDS
+192 NVRDMNLPHKPSKDS
-207 IELKPLFKARPRS
+207 VELKPLFKARPRS
-220 ESLYEEFS
+220 ENLYEEFS

-239 ALQGLDSVDKDSI
+239 ALQGLDSADKDSV
-252 DDAGQSERQSAEVSN
+252 DEAGQSERQSAEVSN

-274 RKFFMK
+274 RKFYKK

-287 NALDEEKILV
+287 NANDEEKILV
-297 VDERYEINAE
+297 VSEKYEIDAE

-325 ANSNAWKD
+325 AKSNAWVE
-333 KEDKR
+333 KENKR

-352 APNLSEGAMLEVGEH
+352 VPDLSEGAMLEVGEH

-373 VLQNAKKHIYI
+373 VLKNAKKHIYI
-384 QSPWVKQNALEFYK
+384 QSPWVRHDTLEIYK

-407 GVKITIKYGMQKPS
+407 GVKITIKYGMQKRS
-421 QKDKQEIDEEV
+421 QKDKKEIDEEV
-432 LAYLNELKVKY
+432 LAYLNELKAKY

-453 HSKIIICDDEFMIV
+453 HSKILICDDEFMIV

-478 SKGGEALRGETST
+478 SKGDEALRGETST

-498 IKKQISKFD
+498 IKKQIAKFD

>member
-6 SSIINNQPNSAQTT
+6 VAPQT
-20 STKSAYTKFD
+20 SENTKSTESIYAKFD

-36 KYSDYYISKKE
+36 KYSDYYTSKKE
-47 SDENLAQMGLV
+47 NDENLAQMGLAR
-58 KEGDENDEGDFVWY
+58 EGDESEEQGNFVWY
-72 DTREVFYPVYKT
+72 DTREVFYPVYKA
-84 IIDYQITTIQPI
+84 IIDYQITKIQPI
-96 HPIIITILKAVKYL
+96 HPIIIAILKSVKYL
-110 ETLKNANIAQK
+110 ETLKNVNIAQK
-121 LKSITQ
+121 LKAITQ

-133 GSIIAELITKG
+133 GSISAELITKG
-144 LLNNENDKIRLSD
+144 LLSNENGEIRLSD

-163 KKEKEKILND
+163 KQEKEKIVND
-173 ESAVVAI
+173 ESAAVAI
-180 DGIYNEVLEVAK
+180 DSIYNEVLEVAK
-192 NIKDMRLPDKPSRDS
+192 SVKDMNLPHKPSKDS

-220 ESLYEEFS
+220 ENLYEEFS
-228 DNKTLYQVLAQ
+228 QNKTLYQVLAE
-239 ALQGLDSVDKDSI
+239 ALQGLDSVNES
-252 DDAGQSERQSAEVSN
+252 GQEQSERQSVEVSN

-274 RKFFMK
+274 RKFYKK

-297 VDERYEINAE
+297 VDERYEIDAE

-320 LTPSN
+320 LIPSN

-338 ERLSKEVIE
+338 EKLSKEVIE
-347 SKLES
+347 AKLES
-352 APNLSEGAMLEVGEH
+352 VPDLSEGAMLEVGEH

-373 VLQNAKKHIYI
+373 VLKNAKKHIRI
-384 QSPWVKQNALEFYK
+384 QSPWVRHDTLEIYK

-407 GVKITIKYGMQKPS
+407 GVKITIKYGMQKRS
-421 QKDKQEIDEEV
+421 QKDKKEIDEEA
-432 LAYLNELKVKY
+432 LTYLNELKAKY

-453 HSKIIICDDEFMIV
+453 HSKILICDDEFMIV

-478 SKGGEALRGETST
+478 SKGNEVLRGETST
-491 INKNKES
+491 IIKNKES
-498 IKKQISKFD
+498 IKKQIAKFD

>member
-6 SSIINNQPNSAQTT
+6 VAPQTNSNN
-20 STKSAYTKFD
+20 TKSTESIYSKFD

-47 SDENLAQMGLV
+47 SDENLAQMGLAR
-58 KEGDENDEGDFVWY
+58 EGDESEEEGDFVWY

-96 HPIIITILKAVKYL
+96 HPIIIAILKSVKYL
-110 ETLKNANIAQK
+110 ETLKNVNIPQT
-121 LKSITQ
+121 LKAITH

-133 GSIIAELITKG
+133 GSISSELITKG
-144 LLNNENDKIRLSD
+144 LLSNENGEIRLSD

-163 KKEKEKILND
+163 KQEKEKIVND
-173 ESAVVAI
+173 ESATVAI
-180 DGIYNEVLEVAK
+180 DGVYNEVLAIAK
-192 NIKDMRLPDKPSRDS
+192 SGRDMNLPDKPSGDS

-220 ESLYEEFS
+220 ENLYEEFS
-228 DNKTLYQVLAQ
+228 DNKTLYQVLAE
-239 ALQGLDSVDKDSI
+239 ALQGLDSVEESKST
-252 DDAGQSERQSAEVSN
+252 EVSN
-267 ILAVRDV
+267 ILSVRDV
-274 RKFFMK
+274 KKFYMK

-287 NALDEEKILV
+287 NANDEEKILV
-297 VDERYEINAE
+297 VDERYEIDAK
-307 ITKLFDRLISEQN
+307 ITELFDRLITNQN

-325 ANSNAWKD
+325 AKSSGWVE
-333 KEDKR
+333 KENKR

-347 SKLES
+347 AKLES
-352 APNLSEGAMLEVGEH
+352 VPDLSEGATLEVGEH

-384 QSPWVKQNALEFYK
+384 QSPWVRHDTLEIYK

-407 GVKITIKYGMQKPS
+407 GVKITIKYGMQKRS
-421 QKDKQEIDEEV
+421 QKDKQEIDDGA
-432 LAYLNELKVKY
+432 LAYLNELKAKY

-453 HSKIIICDDEFMIV
+453 HSKILICDDEFMIV
-467 GSFNWLSFGGE
+467 GSFNWLSFRGE
-478 SKGGEALRGETST
+478 NKGSEALRGETST

>member
-6 SSIINNQPNSAQTT
+6 VAPQT
-20 STKSAYTKFD
+20 SEHTKSTESIYSKFD

-47 SDENLAQMGLV
+47 SDENLVQMGLAR
-58 KEGDENDEGDFVWY
+58 EGDESEEEGDFVWY

-96 HPIIITILKAVKYL
+96 HPIIIAILKAVKYL
-110 ETLKNANIAQK
+110 ETLKNVNIPQK
-121 LKSITQ
+121 LKAITQ

-133 GSIIAELITKG
+133 GSISSELITKG
-144 LLNNENDKIRLSD
+144 LLSNENGEIRLSD

-163 KKEKEKILND
+163 KQEQEKIVND
-173 ESAVVAI
+173 ESAAVAI
-180 DGIYNEVLEVAK
+180 DGVYNEVLAIAK
-192 NIKDMRLPDKPSRDS
+192 SGRDMNLPNKPSKDS
-207 IELKPLFKARPRS
+207 IELKPLFRARPRS
-220 ESLYEEFS
+220 ENLYEEFS
-228 DNKTLYQVLAQ
+228 DNKTLYQVLAE
-239 ALQGLDSVDKDSI
+239 ALQGLDSVEEGKST
-252 DDAGQSERQSAEVSN
+252 EVSN

-274 RKFFMK
+274 KKFYMK

-287 NALDEEKILV
+287 NANDEEKILA
-297 VDERYEINAE
+297 VDERYEIDAK
-307 ITKLFDRLISEQN
+307 ITELFDRLITNQN

-325 ANSNAWKD
+325 ANSNAWVE
-333 KEDKR
+333 KENKR

-347 SKLES
+347 SRLES
-352 APNLSEGAMLEVGEH
+352 VPDLSEGATLEVGEH

-373 VLQNAKKHIYI
+373 VLQNTKKHIYI
-384 QSPWVKQNALEFYK
+384 QSPWVRHDTLEIYK

-407 GVKITIKYGMQKPS
+407 GVKITIKYGMKGGK
-421 QKDKQEIDEEV
+421 KDIDEE
-432 LAYLNELKVKY
+432 AKSSLNELKAKY

-453 HSKIIICDDEFMIV
+453 HSKILICDDEFMIV
-467 GSFNWLSFGGE
+467 GSFNWLSFRGE
-478 SKGGEALRGETST
+478 SKGDEALRGETST
-491 INKNKES
+491 INKNKDS

>member
-6 SSIINNQPNSAQTT
+6 VAPQTSEYAKSTESIYA
-20 STKSAYTKFD
+20 KFD

-36 KYSDYYISKKE
+36 KYSDYYTSTKQ
-47 SDENLAQMGLV
+47 SDENLAQMGLAR
-58 KEGDENDEGDFVWY
+58 EGDESEEQGDFVWY
-72 DTREVFYPVYKT
+72 DTREVFYPVYKA
-84 IIDYQITTIQPI
+84 IIDYQITKIQPI
-96 HPIIITILKAVKYL
+96 HPIIIAILKSVKYL
-110 ETLKNANIAQK
+110 ETLKNVNITQK
-121 LKSITQ
+121 LKAITQ

-133 GSIIAELITKG
+133 GSISSELITKG
-144 LLNNENDKIRLSD
+144 LLSNENGEMRLSD

-163 KKEKEKILND
+163 REEKEKIVDD

-192 NIKDMRLPDKPSRDS
+192 SVRDMRLPHKPSKDS
-207 IELKPLFKARPRS
+207 IELKPKARPPRS
-220 ESLYEEFS
+220 ENLYEEFS

-239 ALQGLDSVDKDSI
+239 ALQGLDSVDKDSV
-252 DDAGQSERQSAEVSN
+252 DEAGQSERQSVEVSN
-267 ILAVRDV
+267 ILAVCDV
-274 RKFFMK
+274 RKFYKK

-287 NALDEEKILV
+287 NANDEEKILV
-297 VDERYEINAE
+297 VSEKYEIDAE

-352 APNLSEGAMLEVGEH
+352 ALDLSEGAMLEVGEH

-373 VLQNAKKHIYI
+373 VLKNAKKHIYI
-384 QSPWVKQNALEFYK
+384 QSPWVRHNVLEIYK

-407 GVKITIKYGMQKPS
+407 GIKITIKYGMQKRS
-421 QKDKQEIDEEV
+421 EKDKQEIDEEA
-432 LAYLNELKVKY
+432 LTYLNELKAKY

-453 HSKIIICDDEFMIV
+453 HSKILICDDEFMIV

-478 SKGGEALRGETST
+478 NKGGEALRGETST
-491 INKNKES
+491 IIKNKDS
-498 IKKQISKFD
+498 IKKQIAKFD

>member
-6 SSIINNQPNSAQTT
+6 VAPQTNEH
-20 STKSAYTKFD
+20 TKSAESIYDKFD
-30 MQLLTH
+30 MHLLTH
-36 KYSDYYISKKE
+36 KYSDYYISKKD
-47 SDENLAQMGLV
+47 SDENLAQMGLAR
-58 KEGDENDEGDFVWY
+58 EGDDSDEQGDFVWY

-96 HPIIITILKAVKYL
+96 HPIIIAILKSVKYL
-110 ETLKNANIAQK
+110 QTLKNVNIAQK
-121 LKSITQ
+121 LKAITQ

-144 LLNNENDKIRLSD
+144 LLSNENDKIRLSD

-163 KKEKEKILND
+163 KKEKEKIVND

-192 NIKDMRLPDKPSRDS
+192 NVKDMNLPHKPSRDS
-207 IELKPLFKARPRS
+207 IELKPLFRARPRS
-220 ESLYEEFS
+220 ENLYEEFS
-228 DNKTLYQVLAQ
+228 NNKTLYQVLAE
-239 ALQGLDSVDKDSI
+239 ALQGLDSI
-252 DDAGQSERQSAEVSN
+252 DGAGQNERQSAEVSN
-267 ILAVRDV
+267 ILAVPDV

-347 SKLES
+347 SRLES

-373 VLQNAKKHIYI
+373 VLKNAKKHIYI

-421 QKDKQEIDEEV
+421 QKDKQEVDEEV
-432 LAYLNELKVKY
+432 LAYLNELKAKY

-498 IKKQISKFD
+498 IKKQIAKFD